1 MLPGATG
8 SGVSV
13 LVTERSALP
22 APTVVVAVPDSLPV
36 FGSVVVDDAVAVF
49 DSTVPGTV
57 AGSTATMSVN
67 TALPA
72 GNDAIEQEIVPPAP
86 IMGVVH
92 DQPPGDASD
101 TKVVP
106 AGKISDRLTPA
117 ALLGPALDAVMV

>member
-57 AGSTATMSVN
+57 AGSTATVSVN
-67 TALPA
+67 IALPA

-92 DQPPGDASD
+92 DQPPGEASD

-117 ALLGPALDAVMV
+117 ALLGPALEAVMV